1 MRNIY
6 DIIAEQK
13 SEIDVKITGYEIN
26 YLVSHFLYNQENY
39 YVEEGLGS
47 ALKSFGK
54 KVVDF
59 IKKIIEKIRQLV
71 RNFLNFFRKNSK
83 GPGGLEAQLNKK
95 IEQANKE
102 ESAPAPAGGGGGGAG
117 GGTTPEEPK
126 TNSKPKPEPMK
137 PGPHVKVNDLRELLE
152 KSFLKVE
159 CKKFGPLRIRQEF
172 IEKFSNAFGDVFED
186 ACMEVEEK
194 SRLPMVKVKLMEK
207 LFYGDEDDDLIDLL
221 HQHFYDYED
230 ETMEFLV
237 YRRASL
243 IYEYI
248 EQSYD
253 LQSKFQRAEGEIVKR
268 LNDMIKMIETGEVRQ
283 YEDEDENVTEEQ
295 YRLISMLCQQSSTIV
310 STIFNYLVQ
319 STMRAY
325 QICAGICVQVTN
337 EYCRKKSH
345 GEYDPQ

>member
-13 SEIDVKITGYEIN
+13 SSIDVKITGYEIN

-47 ALKSFGK
+47 TLKSFGK

-102 ESAPAPAGGGGGGAG
+102 ESAPAGVGGVGGA
-117 GGTTPEEPK
+117 TPEEPK
-126 TNSKPKPEPMK
+126 TNSKPEPEPMK

-159 CKKFGPLRIRQEF
+159 CKKFGPLEIRKEF
-172 IEKFSNAFGDVFED
+172 VEKFSKAFGEVFEG
-186 ACMEVEEK
+186 ACADIEEK
-194 SRLPMVKVKLMEK
+194 NKLPMIKVKLMEK
-207 LFYGDEDDDLIDLL
+207 LFYGDEDDDLMDLL

-237 YRRASL
+237 YRRASF

-253 LQSKFQRAEGEIVKR
+253 LQSKFQRAEEEIVKR
-268 LNDMIKMIETGEVRQ
+268 LNIMIKMIETGEIKQ
-283 YEDEDENVTEEQ
+283 FEGKDENVTEEQ
-295 YRLISMLCQQSSTIV
+295 YRLTTMLCQQSSTLV

-337 EYCRKKSH
+337 DYCRKKSH
-345 GEYDPQ
+345 GDYDPQ